1 MIKSKKLLAALMAA
15 TMCTGLLAG
24 CGGSSSSSSAPAAD
38 AGAATE
44 EAAAPEETAEAAEG
58 AEEAEATEGAAEE
71 VETVEYTGPD
81 TYSMIDNFDITTL
94 DYVYNN
100 KSSNGDYTC
109 NFIEGLLTQDNH
121 GTLIPGMA
129 SEWSHNDD
137 ASEWTFTIRDDAVW
151 STSEGEEYD
160 YVVADDFVT
169 GLKHA
174 ADSKSETL
182 GLVADLIVGLRDY
195 VNGTGAWD
203 DVGIKADGNTLTY
216 TLTGPCAYF
225 DGMTTYSILYPINA
239 EFLESKGGDF
249 GAVTP
254 DSILYNGCYI
264 LSSLVPS
271 QEVRFDANPN
281 YYDSANVHVQHV
293 VVTYTN
299 GEDPAQNFNMFVNG
313 EVTATGINS
322 SLPDVVA
329 KANELYPDNQY
340 ISMTTA
346 TSFWGAFNWDRR
358 AYSLYNDSS
367 VSTTSKTTDEQ
378 KADTKAAILNAN
390 FRRAVY
396 AAYSAHAVEAITQGE
411 ERADDAIR
419 NTLVPYTFATTS
431 DGRTYGSILTG
442 YVEELVP
449 DYAGIDL
456 NDGQDAWYN
465 PELAKTFA
473 ERAKEELGDTI
484 SAWPIHLDVP
494 VYAASEN
501 QKNMQLAMQKSI
513 EDAIGDYVKIDL
525 QFLEGDSSVYYSA
538 FYNQPDGVSNSID
551 LVFGAGW
558 GPDYGDPLTYIH
570 CFDIHDGD
578 MLNYSG
584 INYES
589 QGQDEEQVAALQA
602 IGLEDIQAV
611 VDQAVAAVG
620 DERIELFAKAEAML
634 LTGGIL
640 RPYATSGATLQ
651 VSKVVPF
658 TAAYGL
664 YGQASYNRVPYF
676 KYMQL
681 QDEPVLAADYAA
693 AKEAWLA
700 GE

>member
-1 MIKSKKLLAALMAA
+1 MKNAKKLLALLMAVL
-15 TMCTGLLAG
+15 MCVGVFAA
-24 CGGSSSSSSAPAAD
+24 CGQQAAPAATE
-38 AGAATE
+38 APAAEEPAEEPAEAPAE
-44 EAAAPEETAEAAEG
+44 EAAEEP
-58 AEEAEATEGAAEE
+58 AEEAAEE
-71 VETVEYTGPD
+71 VAEEPAEAAAGPD
-81 TYSMIDNFDITTL
+81 TYSMIANFDITTL

-100 KSSNGDYTC
+100 KSSNGDYTS
-109 NFIEGLLTQDNH
+109 NFIEGLLTQDPH
-121 GTLIPGMA
+121 GTLVGGMA
-129 SEWSHNDD
+129 KEWSANDD
-137 ASEWTFTIRDDAVW
+137 ASEWTFVIRDDAVW
-151 STSEGEEYD
+151 STNSGEEYD
-160 YVVADDFVT
+160 AVTAEDFVT

-195 VNGTGAWD
+195 ADGVGAWE
-203 DVGIKADGNTLTY
+203 DVGIKADGNTVTY
-216 TLTGPCAYF
+216 TLTGPCGYF
-225 DGMTTYSILYPINA
+225 DGMTTYSILWPINA
-239 EFLESKGGDF
+239 EFLESKGEDF
-249 GAVTP
+249 GAVQP

-264 LSSLVPS
+264 LSSLVPA

-281 YYDSANVHVQHV
+281 YYDSDNVHVQHV
-293 VVTYTN
+293 VVTYSD
-299 GEDPAQNFNMFVNG
+299 GQDPAQNFNMFVNG
-313 EVTATGINS
+313 EVTATAINS

-340 ISMTTA
+340 KSMTTA
-346 TSFWGAFNWDRR
+346 TSYWGAFNWDRR
-358 AYSLYNDSS
+358 LYNLYNDPS
-367 VSTTSKTTDEQ
+367 VSTTSKETDEQ
-378 KADTKAAILNAN
+378 KADAKAAILNAN

-396 AAYSAHAVEAITQGE
+396 AAYSAHAVEAITMGE

-419 NTLVPYTFATTS
+419 NTLVPYTFAITS
-431 DGRTYGSILTG
+431 DGRSYGSILTE

-449 DYAGIDL
+449 EYAGIDL
-456 NDGQDAWYN
+456 NDGQDGWYN

-473 ERAKEELGDTI
+473 EKAKEELGDSI
-484 SAWPIHLDVP
+484 NEWPIHLDVP

-501 QKNMQLAMQKSI
+501 QKNMQLAMQKAI

-525 QFLEGDSSVYYSA
+525 QFLEGNSSVYYSA
-538 FYNQPDGVSNSID
+538 FYNQPTGEENSID

-589 QGQDEEQVAALQA
+589 QGQDDEQKEVLKTL
-602 IGLEDIQAV
+602 GLEDIQAV
-611 VDQAVAAVG
+611 VDQAVLATG

-640 RPYATSGATLQ
+640 RPYATSGANLT

-658 TAAYGL
+658 SAAYGL
-664 YGQASYNRVPYF
+664 YGQAAYNQVPYF

-681 QDEPVLAADYAA
+681 LDEPVLAADYNA

>member
-1 MIKSKKLLAALMAA
+1 MIKSRKLLAALLAA
-15 TMCTGLLAG
+15 TMCAGLLAG
-24 CGGSSSSSSAPAAD
+24 CGGGGSTTPAEKPAEQT
-38 AGAATE
+38 GTE
-44 EAAAPEETAEAAEG
+44 EG
-58 AEEAEATEGAAEE
+58 AGEAE
-71 VETVEYTGPD
+71 VVDYNGPD
-81 TYSMIDNFDITTL
+81 TYSMIDNFDVTTL

-100 KSSNGDYTC
+100 KSSNGDYTS

-121 GTLIPGMA
+121 GNLVPGMA
-129 SEWSHNDD
+129 TEWAPNED

-151 STSEGEEYD
+151 STSQGEEYD
-160 YVVADDFVT
+160 VVTAEDFVT

-182 GLVADLIVGLRDY
+182 GLVADLIVGLREY
-195 VNGTGAWD
+195 SEGTGTWE

-216 TLTGPCAYF
+216 TLTGPCGYF

-239 EFLESKGGDF
+239 EFLESKGSDF

-281 YYDSANVHVQHV
+281 YYDAAHVYVQHV

-313 EVTATGINS
+313 EVTSTAINS

-329 KANELYPDNQY
+329 KANELYPDNQFK
-340 ISMTTA
+340 SLTTS
-346 TSFWGAFNWDRR
+346 TSYWGAFNWDRR
-358 AYSLYNDSS
+358 AYALYNDPS
-367 VSTTSKTTDEQ
+367 VSTTSKTTDAQ

-396 AAYSAHAVEAITQGE
+396 AAYSAHAVEAISMGE
-411 ERADDAIR
+411 ERADDVLR
-419 NTLVPYTFATTS
+419 NTLVPYTFMSTS
-431 DGRTYGSILTG
+431 DGRTYGSIVQKK
-442 YVEELVP
+442 VEELVP
-449 DYAGIDL
+449 EYAGIDL

-465 PELAKTFA
+465 PDRAKVFA
-473 ERAKEELGDTI
+473 EKAKEELGD
-484 SAWPIHLDVP
+484 SVSEWPVHLDVP
-494 VYAASEN
+494 VYASSEN

-513 EDAIGDYVKIDL
+513 EDAIGEYVKVDL

-589 QGQDEEQVAALQA
+589 QGQDDEQKEVLKTL
-602 IGLEDIQAV
+602 GLEDIQAV
-611 VDQAVAAVG
+611 VDKAVLAVG
-620 DERIELFAKAEAML
+620 DERIELFAEAEAML
-634 LTGGIL
+634 LTQGIL
-640 RPYATSGATLQ
+640 RPFSTSGATLG

-658 TAAYGL
+658 TAAYGM

-681 QDEPVLAADYAA
+681 QDEPVLAADYEA
-693 AKEAWLA
+693 AKAAWLA
-700 GE
+700 GN